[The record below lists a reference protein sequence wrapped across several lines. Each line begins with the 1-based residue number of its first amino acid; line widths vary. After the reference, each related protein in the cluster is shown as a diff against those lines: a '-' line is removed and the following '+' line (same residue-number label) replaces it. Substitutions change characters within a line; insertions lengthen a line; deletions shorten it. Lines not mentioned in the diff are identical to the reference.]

1 MSDFRSTEISSVANQ
16 RIKDLVKLR
25 NRSQRKKQN
34 LLLIEGYRELTRA
47 LASGLV
53 PKEIYFCTELFLGEN
68 EPSVLQGAYDNGVK
82 LFSLSKSAFK
92 KISYRDRPDGLIAIA
107 DQIGLSLDDLELS
120 ENPLLIIAEAI
131 EKPGNLG
138 TILRSADAV
147 GADGVIVC
155 DKTTDINNPNVVRA
169 STGTLFTVPVVE
181 ADSAETLAWLKSK
194 GIKILAATPHTDNLY
209 TDVKL
214 DQPCAI
220 AVGAEQYGL
229 SETWM
234 EQADLKVKIPMAG
247 VADSLNV
254 ATATTVLMFE
264 AARQRK
270 FIPPRISGEKVG
282 EVMRK

>member
-1 MSDFRSTEISSVANQ
+1 MTKYQFTEISSVSNQ

-25 NRSQRKKQN
+25 NSSQRKKRKQ
-34 LLLIEGYRELTRA
+34 LLIEGYRELTRA
-47 LASGLV
+47 LASGVV
-53 PKEIYFCTELFLGEN
+53 PVEIYFCEQYFLGEN
-68 EPSVLQGAYDNGVK
+68 EPDVLQDGFEKGAK
-82 LFSLSKSAFK
+82 LFCLTKDPFK
-92 KISYRDRPDGLIAIA
+92 KISYRDRPDGLIAVA
-107 DQIGLSLDDLELS
+107 PQIGITLSELELS
-120 ENPLLIIAEAI
+120 DNPLLVIAESI

-169 STGTLFTVPVVE
+169 STGTLFTMPIVE
-181 ADSAETLAWLKSK
+181 AESMETLEWLKKK
-194 GIKILAATPHTDNLY
+194 GIKILAATPHTENVY
-209 TDVKL
+209 TQVDL
-214 DQPCAI
+214 NQPCAI

-229 SETWM
+229 SEIWM
-234 EQADLKVKIPMAG
+234 EKADLKVKIPMAG

-270 FIPPRISGEKVG
+270 FVPSRISGEKVA
-282 EVMRK
+282 ETRR